1 MRVGPSTQRPAS
13 YWPCATQRQVV
24 IGPAHSLERGFG
36 VNGGGE
42 NEADEVTEEKENE
55 EEEEDIR
62 GLQSSDFVSP
72 AAGIYP
78 RRLSS
83 SV

>member
-1 MRVGPSTQRPAS
+1 V
-13 YWPCATQRQVV
+13 
-24 IGPAHSLERGFG
+24 RG
-36 VNGGGE
+36 GGGE
-42 NEADEVTEEKENE
+42 NEAVTEEKEKE

-72 AAGIYP
+72 AAKIYP
-78 RRLSS
+78 RRVSS

>member
-1 MRVGPSTQRPAS
+1 M
-13 YWPCATQRQVV
+13 
-24 IGPAHSLERGFG
+24 
-36 VNGGGE
+36 NGGGE

>member
-1 MRVGPSTQRPAS
+1 MRA
-13 YWPCATQRQVV
+13 
-24 IGPAHSLERGFG
+24 
-36 VNGGGE
+36 GGE
-42 NEADEVTEEKENE
+42 NEADDVTEEKKK

-78 RRLSS
+78 RRVSS
-83 SV
+83 CV